1 MTKKDYDFV
10 AAVEVAIAEKYGTE
24 AVQDFRS
31 EWNPDKEKEY
41 LDQLK
46 KKNNK
51 ENTRKKRNSNDNRS
65 CPVCKT
71 YSFSS
76 KDDLYMNRFQCCY
89 LCYVDFVHQD
99 PDKWTEGD
107 RPTQQ
112 VIEELLRRR
121 KNGNRS
127 RNN

>member
-10 AAVEVAIAEKYGTE
+10 AAVEVAIAEKYGKE

-99 PDKWTEGD
+99 PDKWAEGD